1 MKIVNFNK
9 IKTTSQRLIN
19 LWYSWNKQY
28 CQDLNNKITSLYD
41 YMVYNY
47 PEYII
52 LNSPT
57 PLYENSTFQPFVS
70 LLDWNIEPRLKYIYE
85 HHVKIATNSDGTK
98 FEERSFF
105 TPGYLQWKQGF
116 LNNSDFGDG
125 YLGYFTT
132 FGPAKAPV
140 FETFSGD
147 RFIEVSTQKIDSTK
161 MVSVSFQTTTV
172 TLGLTDIEELENG
185 WRVCKTAIAIP
196 PNVSTISYD
205 LTLQDEQ
212 ESSSD
217 TSGTACDI
225 KGTYTEAT
233 SSQPLLAW
241 SSNIMSV
248 SDKDSVVAS
257 SVLAFG
263 NSAANSMYICFSEEN
278 YQDMLGRG
286 NNPKLSGTITFTY
299 HEQFYEFSED
309 KIYFHYSGYYEA
321 SKDRNPYINKDD
333 EVVLLFKRY
342 VIEAED
348 EIDGTQGTFKWLPVD
363 NFKDLFSETII
374 SSNNIE
380 LEINWAAKE
389 LETCDKVAIYISN
402 SKINSLGELN
412 FLAGYL
418 CLKNKQNAINEF
430 SSYLIVPLGNGGYY
444 NLWPENANIRC
455 QYQENDLNNFL
466 NRFSVCLATNCR
478 YINPAPTL
486 SFNSAQWSFGFP
498 SIVENQPWVADQ
510 YQNTWNGQPT
520 IVAKTFNLNGE
531 HVIMDSYTSISSNV
545 WDNNLTYIFNIYAS
559 QKISLPSYFWF
570 Y

>member
-9 IKTTSQRLIN
+9 IKTTNQRLIN

-28 CQDLNNKITSLYD
+28 CQDLNSKITSLYD
-41 YMVYNY
+41 YIVYNY

-57 PLYENSTFQPFVS
+57 LLYENSTFKPFVS

-85 HHVKIATNSDGTK
+85 HHVKIATNSNGTE

-132 FGPAKAPV
+132 FGPEKAPI

-147 RFIEVSTQKIDSTK
+147 KFIEVSTTQKVGSAVMAPPSI
-161 MVSVSFQTTTV
+161 TV
-172 TLGLTDIEELENG
+172 TLGLTTITSKNG
-185 WRVCKTAIAIP
+185 WRVCTTAIAIP

-205 LTLQDEQ
+205 LKLQDEQ

-217 TSGTACDI
+217 ISATTHYI
-225 KGTYTEAT
+225 KGDYTETT
-233 SSQPLLAW
+233 SSQFRLAW
-241 SSNIMSV
+241 SSNIMNV
-248 SDKDSVVAS
+248 NDKDSVVAS
-257 SVLAFG
+257 STLAFG
-263 NSAANSMYICFSEEN
+263 NSAANSMYICFSEED
-278 YQDMLGRG
+278 YQNMLGAG
-286 NNPKLSGTITFTY
+286 INPKLSGTITFTY
-299 HEQFYEFSED
+299 HDQCYTFSED
-309 KIYFHYSGYYEA
+309 KIYFHYSGYYDV
-321 SKDRNPYINKDD
+321 SKEDESSPRINKDD
-333 EVVLLFKRY
+333 EVVLLFKRF
-342 VIEAED
+342 VIKPED
-348 EIDGTQGTFKWLPVD
+348 KINGIQGEFEWFPVD
-363 NFKDLFSETII
+363 NFKHLIEEVVLTD
-374 SSNNIE
+374 NIKLTVNWNAEE
-380 LEINWAAKE
+380 L
-389 LETCDKVAIYISN
+389 TGCDKVAIYISN
-402 SKINSLGELN
+402 SKINSLGKLN

-418 CLKNKQNAINEF
+418 CLKNKQNAINEL

-444 NLWPENANIRC
+444 NLWPENTNIQC

-478 YINPAPTL
+478 YINPTPTL

-498 SIVENQPWVADQ
+498 SVIENQPWVADQ
-510 YQNTWNGQPT
+510 YQNIWNGQPT
-520 IVAKTFNLNGE
+520 IVAKIFDLNGE

-545 WDNNLTYIFNIYAS
+545 WDNSLTYVFNIYTS
-559 QKISLPSYFWF
+559 QKVSLPSYFWF